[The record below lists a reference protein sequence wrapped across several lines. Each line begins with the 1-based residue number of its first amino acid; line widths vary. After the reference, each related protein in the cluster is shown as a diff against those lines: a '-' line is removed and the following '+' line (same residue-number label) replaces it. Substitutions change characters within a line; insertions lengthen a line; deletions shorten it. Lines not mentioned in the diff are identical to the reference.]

1 VCDVARESVAHRIE
15 IKSEAG
21 TSAFWLAAALA
32 PGRAL
37 ALDFAFPLALELEPV
52 CDGRSERRP
61 ATIGFDEVEAGC
73 RNGRPSMG
81 RTPC

>member
-1 VCDVARESVAHRIE
+1 MSVAHQ
-15 IKSEAG
+15 IKIKGDDGA
-21 TSAFWLAAALA
+21 T
-32 PGRAL
+32 
-37 ALDFAFPLALELEPV
+37 ALDPALDLDPV